1 MGKRERDL
9 IEKREELEKLLAG
22 GDAEALLGAAE
33 RASLA
38 LQFRAT
44 DSMIGLETVPDAI
57 IELVE
62 DLTIKAYYKA
72 IELGSTECRGEMAQF
87 LVSRNRNEQALSV
100 LIAGAKDGESASA
113 TTASEMLWN
122 SRDDSRYEEA
132 FKLATA
138 GAADDPQGRA
148 NYLLGLYYFNG
159 AGVDADQ
166 SVSLEHHRTAAQAG
180 DADAMF
186 ELSVMLKQGMGTEP
200 DAEAALSWCRKAA
213 DADQPRAQYN
223 LGAFHATGSGVA
235 RDMAE
240 SVKWYALAA
249 HNGHGRAAGTLG
261 VMYALG
267 SGVDVDDNKA
277 KRFFE
282 MAEDAGF
289 DWQGFAGPLGVE
301 IAKYDPD
308 R

>member
-22 GDAEALLGAAE
+22 EDSEALLGAAE
-33 RASLA
+33 RSSLA

-44 DSMIGLETVPDAI
+44 DSMIGLETIPDAI

-72 IELGSTECRGEMAQF
+72 IELGRTECRREMARF
-87 LVSRNRNEQALSV
+87 LVGRNRTEQALSV
-100 LIAGAKDGESASA
+100 LIAGAKEGDSAAA
-113 TTASEMLWN
+113 TEASEMLWH
-122 SRDDSRYEEA
+122 SRDESRYDEA
-132 FKLATA
+132 FRLATA
-138 GAADDPQGRA
+138 GAANDPEGRA

-159 AGVDADQ
+159 AGVEADQ
-166 SVSLEHHRTAAQAG
+166 TVSFGHHRTAADAG

-186 ELSVMLKQGMGTEP
+186 ELSVMLKQGLGTEP
-200 DAEAALSWCRKAA
+200 DPEAALTWCRKAA
-213 DADQPRAQYN
+213 DAEQPRAQYN
-223 LGAFHATGSGVA
+223 LGAFHATGSGVP

-249 HNGHGRAAGTLG
+249 HNGHGRAAATLG

-282 MAEDAGF
+282 LAEDSGF
-289 DWQGFAGPLGVE
+289 DWQAFAGPLGVE
-301 IAKYDPD
+301 LAKYDPET
-308 R
+308 